1 MYAGC
6 YQMVEPLSTFC
17 LIHGDNECLIFKHE
31 VYACMIIVIHITLQD
46 VITYECSDF
55 HGGLAKPQLKL
66 EHEWSI
72 ASHVK

>member
-1 MYAGC
+1 
-6 YQMVEPLSTFC
+6 
-17 LIHGDNECLIFKHE
+17 
-31 VYACMIIVIHITLQD
+31 MIIVIHITLQD

-66 EHEWSI
+66 GHGWSI